1 MVEHTLGKGG
11 VASPILASGTIFD
24 ISALMADFLFLNKR
38 LFSPILEILKLIVL
52 EKLSDFLFSTLNFH
66 NFIVRR
72 NTICLLI
79 LINMVPYKYLS
90 VYNEEKN
97 HCY

>member
-38 LFSPILEILKLIVL
+38 LFSPILDVFNLKVL
-52 EKLSDFLFSTLNFH
+52 KELSDFLCK
-66 NFIVRR
+66 R
-72 NTICLLI
+72 
-79 LINMVPYKYLS
+79 
-90 VYNEEKN
+90 
-97 HCY
+97 